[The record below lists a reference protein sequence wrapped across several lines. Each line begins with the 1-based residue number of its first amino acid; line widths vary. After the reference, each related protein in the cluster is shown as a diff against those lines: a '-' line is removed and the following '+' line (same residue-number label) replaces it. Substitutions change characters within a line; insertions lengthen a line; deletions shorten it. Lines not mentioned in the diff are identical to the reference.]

1 MTTSITTTPTRGLH
15 RNAVACGLG
24 EPLERRRSA
33 LWLGSVLVLAAL
45 AVSTGCTRLV
55 ASSMGDALA
64 EDSLVYAGDDDVEL
78 VGAAI
83 PFGLKTIETLLVQV
97 PEHRGLL
104 TAAVRGFTQYAY
116 IYVQLPADELE
127 ERDVAAAYDERA
139 RARRLYL
146 RARDYGL
153 RGLGFDHDEALAR
166 LRRQPDTALA
176 DLGDESLETLYWT
189 GIAWSAAIALGKD
202 QPLLI
207 ADLPVVDALVARTT
221 ALDPDFDD
229 GGLHTF
235 LISYEMGRPG
245 GGTVATEIAYRHFQR
260 AVELSEGQRV
270 APYVAMAE
278 SVTVAQRQRS
288 AFEDLLEQ
296 ALAVDTD
303 GRAEWRLANHVMQH
317 RARWLLA
324 RTDTFF
330 PE

>member
-1 MTTSITTTPTRGLH
+1 MATMTITTRTRGSH
-15 RNAVACGLG
+15 GNAVACRPD
-24 EPLERRRSA
+24 EPEARRRSA
-33 LWLGSVLVLAAL
+33 LMLGLVLVLAAL
-45 AVSTGCTRLV
+45 SHSTGCSRLV

-104 TAAVRGFTQYAY
+104 TAAARGFTQYAY
-116 IYVQLPADELE
+116 VYVQLPADELE
-127 ERDVAAAYDERA
+127 ERDVAAAYDQRA

-146 RARDYGL
+146 RARNYGL
-153 RGLGFDHDEALAR
+153 RGLGFDHDDGLAQ
-166 LRRQPDTALA
+166 LRREPKTAVA
-176 DLGDESLETLYWT
+176 GIGSKNLETLYWT

-202 QPLLI
+202 QPALI
-207 ADLPVVDALVARTT
+207 ADLPVVDAIVARTI

-229 GGLHTF
+229 GGLQTF

-245 GGTVATEIAYRHFQR
+245 GGAEAAETAYQHFQR
-260 AVELSEGQRV
+260 AVELSGGQRV

-278 SVTVAQRQRS
+278 SVTVAQRQRP
-288 AFEDLLEQ
+288 AFENLLVQ
-296 ALAVDTD
+296 ALAVNTD
-303 GRAEWRLANHVMQH
+303 ERAEWRLANHVMQR

-324 RTDTFF
+324 HTDTFF
-330 PE
+330 LE

>member
-1 MTTSITTTPTRGLH
+1 
-15 RNAVACGLG
+15 
-24 EPLERRRSA
+24 
-33 LWLGSVLVLAAL
+33 
-45 AVSTGCTRLV
+45 
-55 ASSMGDALA
+55 MGDALA

-104 TAAVRGFTQYAY
+104 TAAARGFTQYAY

-127 ERDVAAAYDERA
+127 ERNVAAAYDERT

-146 RARDYGL
+146 RARNFGL
-153 RGLGFDHDEALAR
+153 RGLGFEHDDALAR
-166 LRRQPDTALA
+166 LRGEPETALA
-176 DLGDESLETLYWT
+176 GMGADDLETLYWT

-202 QPLLI
+202 QPALI
-207 ADLPVVDALVARTT
+207 ADLPVVDAIIARAT

-245 GGTVATEIAYRHFQR
+245 GGAEATEIAYQHFQR
-260 AVELSEGQRV
+260 AVELSGGQRV
-270 APYVAMAE
+270 APFVAMAE
-278 SVTVAQRQRS
+278 SVTVAQRQRR

-303 GRAEWRLANHVMQH
+303 GRAEWRLANHVMQR

-330 PE
+330 LE